1 MIYKIYTGGHP
12 IRAFL
17 EFIASIFIP
26 AAMLGGIVEL
36 FELDKTYIGQDKTLS
51 IVFGLLGFLACVFVY
66 QYIISKFFRGQKEQ
80 KDI

>member
-1 MIYKIYTGGHP
+1 MIYKLYTGGHP

-17 EFIASIFIP
+17 EFMASIFIP

-51 IVFGLLGFLACVFVY
+51 IIFGVLGFLACVFVY
-66 QYIISKFFRGQKEQ
+66 QYIISKIFQDTKKQ
-80 KDI
+80 KDK

>member
-66 QYIISKFFRGQKEQ
+66 QYIISKIFREQ
-80 KDI
+80 KDK